1 MNAIAQKT
9 VLLTAALLLACFAGG
24 CPEQR
29 KYDGAAAGPATA
41 GLGPTI
47 ASVATVLVPEPLSVE
62 GYGLVGGLKGT
73 GSAECPPAIRAYLA
87 RQIRQQLPAG
97 ASLNV
102 EEFISNLDT
111 AAVLVEGIIPEMPMK
126 NEYFDLKVTALPS
139 TQTTSLDG
147 GGLFP
152 AELKMPGRFGVNT
165 RFLAD
170 AIGPVF
176 IDKVG
181 DPNADRRT
189 GFVLAGGKV
198 LNDYVVVLALREQ
211 DFRLTNRIRNLL
223 NGRFGETTARA
234 VSPGRIEVTIPAQYK
249 QRRQRFVAMV
259 NVTFLTQEPQET
271 AERIKTLVQRLAGT
285 ENKYEAEVALEAIG
299 NQCLGNLRPLL
310 DSPDERVR
318 LHAARCML
326 SLGDDEALETLR
338 RMAMDASSAHR
349 LEALDA
355 AALASRRNDAATLA
369 RKLLDDGDLQVRL
382 AAYEHLRQLEDVTIT
397 QEFIGRTFYLE
408 RIAQSS
414 HKLIYVSR
422 SGQPQIVLF
431 GEPISCHDNIF
442 VESPGGDITINAA
455 AGQNQ
460 ATIIRKHPKRPG
472 VVAQAQSPFDL
483 ADIIRTLCQ
492 EPPKEGDKGGG
503 LGVSYADL
511 AVLLKQ
517 MCDKGAIEAEFHAG
531 PLPKISPNIKK

>member
-1 MNAIAQKT
+1 MNAIAQKK

-24 CPEQR
+24 CPER
-29 KYDGAAAGPATA
+29 RRYDGTSSGPATA
-41 GLGPTI
+41 DLGPTI
-47 ASVATVLVPEPLSVE
+47 ASVATVLVPQPVPVE

-73 GSAECPPAIRAYLA
+73 GSAECPPAIRAYLT

-97 ASLNV
+97 ATLNV
-102 EEFISNLDT
+102 EEFISSLDT
-111 AAVLVEGIIPEMPMK
+111 AAVLVEGIIPEMPLK
-126 NEYFDLKVTALPS
+126 NEYFDLKVTALAG

-152 AELKMPGRFGVNT
+152 TELKMPGRFGVDT

-170 AIGPVF
+170 AIGPVL
-176 IDKVG
+176 IDKIG

-189 GFVLAGGKV
+189 GFILAGGKV

-211 DFRLTNRIRNLL
+211 DFRLTNTVRNLL

-234 VSPGRIEVTIPAQYK
+234 VSPGRIEVRIPAQYK
-249 QRRQRFVAMV
+249 QRRQRFVAMIT
-259 NVTFLTQEPQET
+259 VTFLTQEPQET

-285 ENKYEAEVALEAIG
+285 ENKYESEVALEAIG
-299 NQCLGNLRPLL
+299 NQCLSNVRPLL
-310 DSPDERVR
+310 NSPDERVR

-326 SLGDDEALETLR
+326 SLGGDEALETLR
-338 RMAMDASSAHR
+338 RIAMDTGSARR
-349 LEALDA
+349 LEALEA
-355 AALASRRNDAATLA
+355 VAGTAQRNDASVVA

-382 AAYEHLRQLEDVTIT
+382 AAYEHLRQLEDVAIT

-414 HKLIYVSR
+414 RKLIYVSR
-422 SGQPQIVLF
+422 SGQPRIVLF

-442 VESPGGDITINAA
+442 VESPDGDVTINAA
-455 AGQNQ
+455 AGQKQ
-460 ATIIRKHPKRPG
+460 ATIIRKHPKRPD
-472 VVAQAQSPFDL
+472 VVAQAQSSLDL
-483 ADIIRTLCQ
+483 ADVIRALCH
-492 EPPKEGDKGGG
+492 EPPKEGDKRGG
-503 LGVSYADL
+503 LGVSYADA

-517 MCDKGAIEAEFHAG
+517 MCDKGAVEAEFHAG
-531 PLPKISPNIKK
+531 PMPKITPNIKK